1 MADSAAEARI
11 RSRRLSCALTHIGI
25 FLMLLSLPCCLP
37 AESGFVHTQGGQL
50 VDGQGRVLMLRGT
63 NLGNWL
69 VQEGYM
75 FHFDNGPQSAREI
88 ETLTS
93 ELLGPE
99 AARKFWH
106 EYRDRYI
113 TRDDIQ
119 FIKRAGF
126 NSIRIP
132 LHYKYFLPNN
142 EEGFALLDRV
152 IGWSREAG
160 LYVILDLHCA
170 PGGQTGTNIDDSWGY
185 PWIYDDPQAQQL
197 TIDIWKRI
205 AAHYRDSTTV
215 LGYDLLNEPI
225 PHYPQL
231 QVYNK
236 DLEPLYRKIVAGV
249 REVDPN
255 HIVILGGAQWDT
267 NFEVCGPPFDGNVM
281 YNLHKYWMRPE
292 KEAVQPYIDFRERYH
307 VPIWMSE
314 SGENTDTWVGQFVQ
328 VLEQNQIGWAFWPY
342 KKMDARSSPVSFS
355 RPSYWDEIVAFAK
368 LPGGTGDAEKRISQ
382 RPLQAHVAAAF
393 DDMLEKIQLKNCRT
407 NDGYLKALGLASP
420 Q

>member
-1 MADSAAEARI
+1 MAHPARPRL
-11 RSRRLSCALTHIGI
+11 RSGPAFCALTQLGI
-25 FLMLLSLPCCLP
+25 ALMLLVAQHPSF
-37 AESGFVHTQGGQL
+37 AESGFVHTQGTQL
-50 VDGQGRVLMLRGT
+50 VDGQGQVLMLHGT

-75 FHFDNGPQSAREI
+75 FHFEQGPQSAREI
-88 ETLTS
+88 EALTN

-99 AARKFWH
+99 AASKFWH
-106 EYRDRYI
+106 DYRDRYV

-119 FIKRAGF
+119 FIKQAGF

-132 LHYKYFLPNN
+132 LHYKFFVAGN

-152 IGWSREAG
+152 VEWSSEAG
-160 LYVILDLHCA
+160 LYVILDMHCA

-185 PWIYDDPQAQQL
+185 PWIYDSPEAQQL
-197 TIDIWKRI
+197 TIDTWKRI
-205 AAHYRDSTTV
+205 ATHYRVSKTV

-225 PHYPQL
+225 PHFPQL

-236 DLEPLYRKIVAGV
+236 QLEPLYRKIVAGV

-255 HIVILGGAQWDT
+255 HVVILGGAQWDS
-267 NFEVCGPPFDGNVM
+267 NFNVFGPPFGANVM
-281 YNLHKYWMRPE
+281 YNLHKYWMPPV
-292 KEAVQPYIDFRERYH
+292 KDSVQPYLDFRERYK

-314 SGENTDTWVGQFVQ
+314 SGENKDEWIAQFRQ

-342 KKMDARSSPVSFS
+342 KKMDATSSPVSFS
-355 RPSYWDEIVAFAK
+355 RPVHWDEIVAFAK
-368 LPGGTGDAEKRISQ
+368 LPGGTGDAEKRIPQ
-382 RPLQAHVAAAF
+382 RPSQADITAAF
-393 DDMLEKIQLKNCRT
+393 ADLLDKIQLKNCKT
-407 NDGYLKALGLASP
+407 NDGYLKALGLTPP

>member
-1 MADSAAEARI
+1 MGRIHFYRTCMRHIYATLSAV
-11 RSRRLSCALTHIGI
+11 
-25 FLMLLSLPCCLP
+25 LMLLLLPRILG
-37 AESGFVHTQGGQL
+37 AQSGFVHTQGAQL
-50 VDGQGRVLMLRGT
+50 VDGQGHPFMLRGT

-69 VQEGYM
+69 VREGYM
-75 FHFDNGPQSAREI
+75 FHFDDGPQSTREI
-88 ETLTS
+88 EGLTN
-93 ELLGPE
+93 ELLGPT

-106 EYRDRYI
+106 DYMDSYV

-119 FIKRAGF
+119 FIKRVGF

-132 LHYKYFLPNN
+132 LHYKYFLPGDN
-142 EEGFALLDRV
+142 EGFALLDRV

-160 LYVILDLHCA
+160 IYVILDMHCA

-185 PWIYDDPQAQQL
+185 PWIYDDAEAQQL
-197 TIDIWKRI
+197 TVDIWKRI

-249 REVDPN
+249 REVDRN
-255 HIVILGGAQWDT
+255 HVVILGGAQWDT
-267 NFEVCGPPFDGNVM
+267 NFAVFGPPFDKNVM
-281 YNLHKYWMRPE
+281 YNLHKYWMPPV
-292 KEAVQPYIDFRERYH
+292 KDAVQPYLDFRERYQ

-314 SGENTDTWVGQFVQ
+314 SGENNDAWVAQFVQ

-342 KKMDARSSPVSFS
+342 KKMDATSSPVSFS
-355 RPSYWDEIVAFAK
+355 RPIYWDEIVAFAK
-368 LPGGTGDAEKRISQ
+368 LPGGTGDAEKRIAK
-382 RPLQAHVAAAF
+382 RPPQGHIDAAF
-393 DDMLEKIQLKNCRT
+393 ADLLDKIQLKNCRT
-407 NDGYLKALGLASP
+407 NAGYLKALGMTP
-420 Q
+420 PH